1 MILPPLVFPGI
12 IIVFSSTKRWR
23 DFKINFYKLK
33 QTVYIGSY
41 HLEFAGVLVDYHCQ
55 IEQAGSVISNGR
67 EPKSYPG
74 QVFNFKLDGFTP

>member
-41 HLEFAGVLVDYHCQ
+41 HLEFAGVLVDYHC
-55 IEQAGSVISNGR
+55 
-67 EPKSYPG
+67 
-74 QVFNFKLDGFTP
+74 